1 MAKKIK
7 KNEGFD
13 RRVLKMS
20 PEELQRWLALRSN
33 VVESKKGKGSFKRS
47 QKKQETQRSIKE
59 YC

>member
-1 MAKKIK
+1 MAKKTNK
-7 KNEGFD
+7 TEFD

-33 VVESKKGKGSFKRS
+33 VVQGKKGKGSFKRS

>member
-1 MAKKIK
+1 MAKKTNK
-7 KNEGFD
+7 TEFD

-33 VVESKKGKGSFKRS
+33 VVQGKKGKGSFKRS
-47 QKKQETQRSIKE
+47 QKKQETQKHIKE

>member
-1 MAKKIK
+1 MAKKTNK
-7 KNEGFD
+7 TEFD

-33 VVESKKGKGSFKRS
+33 VVQSKKGKGSFKRS
-47 QKKQETQRSIKE
+47 QKKQETQKHIKE

>member
-1 MAKKIK
+1 MAKKTNK
-7 KNEGFD
+7 TEFD

-47 QKKQETQRSIKE
+47 QKKQETQRRIKE